1 MYLFAAFVIIPILEI
16 ALLIRVG
23 SWIGA
28 WETIGLVVLTAIA
41 GTALMRAQGFQILAR
56 AEATMAQG
64 GFPAHELFD
73 GICLLVAGVLLLTPG
88 FVTDAVGLA
97 LLVPGLR
104 AVVGRAI
111 WRAMSRSGTVRTHL
125 HVQAGYET
133 ERGANGP
140 DVKGEIL
147 EGEYTEIRDEPR
159 GDNDDDV
166 KP

>member
-23 SWIGA
+23 GWIGV
-28 WETIGLVVLTAIA
+28 WETVGLVVLTAIV
-41 GTALMRAQGFQILAR
+41 GTALLRAQGFQILAR
-56 AEATMAQG
+56 AEATMARG
-64 GFPAHELFD
+64 GFPARELFD
-73 GICLLVAGVLLLTPG
+73 GICVLIAGVLLLTPG

-104 AVVGRAI
+104 AVVGRGI

-125 HVQAGYET
+125 HFEAGYET
-133 ERGANGP
+133 EGDANGP

-147 EGEYTEIRDEPR
+147 EGEYTEVRDEPP
-159 GDNDDDV
+159 GDEHDGT
-166 KP
+166 KR